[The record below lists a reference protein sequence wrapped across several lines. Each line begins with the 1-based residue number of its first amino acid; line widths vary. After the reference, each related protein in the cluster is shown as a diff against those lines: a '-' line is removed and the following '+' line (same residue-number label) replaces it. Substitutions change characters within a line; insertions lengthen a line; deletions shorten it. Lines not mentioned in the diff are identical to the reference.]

1 MHTPR
6 QIVYDIMI
14 SVNCRYRDRRK
25 FKENTNC
32 QKFAMQHQH
41 VTWTVDI
48 LFIYICKNVAIF
60 QFCYFAKIRP
70 CVLQPP
76 RLN

>member
-32 QKFAMQHQH
+32 QKICHA
-41 VTWTVDI
+41 TSTRD
-48 LFIYICKNVAIF
+48 LDSRYFIHLY
-60 QFCYFAKIRP
+60 
-70 CVLQPP
+70 L
-76 RLN
+76 